1 MQRKKVMI
9 VDDEESLT
17 KMLKLTLEQTNRYE
31 VCAEN
36 KPLRAL
42 ATAWEFAPDVVI
54 LDVLMPGMEGT
65 ELAKLF
71 KTDRRLKHVP
81 ILFLTATVT
90 RDEASEA
97 WQENIIYM
105 RKPTPLPELINGIEQ
120 ALELAK
126 VQQSERGD
134 WVAGSE

>member
-17 KMLKLTLEQTNRYE
+17 RMLKLALEQTGHYD

-54 LDVLMPGMEGT
+54 LDVLMPGMEGP
-65 ELAKLF
+65 EVAKLF
-71 KTDRRLKHVP
+71 KTDRRLKHIP
-81 ILFLTATVT
+81 LLYLTATIT
-90 RDEASEA
+90 RDEVSEA
-97 WQENIIYM
+97 WQENIIYL
-105 RKPTPLPELINGIEQ
+105 RKPTALPELINGIEQ

-126 VQQSERGD
+126 MQQAERGD